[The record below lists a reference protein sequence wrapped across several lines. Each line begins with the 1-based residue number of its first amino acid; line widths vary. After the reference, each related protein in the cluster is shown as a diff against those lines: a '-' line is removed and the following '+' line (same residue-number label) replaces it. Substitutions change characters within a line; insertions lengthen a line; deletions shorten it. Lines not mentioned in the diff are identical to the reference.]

1 MTHEIQTWAE
11 GDRQEIYSTMDD
23 GHAVFTIGN
32 YAGLDTQLAFTEL
45 LESYGAP
52 QDRLE
57 YRLRHFHDGI
67 SFDEAEERYVNATGD
82 TMTGP
87 LKLKQKSTNS
97 TVLNFNDEKDQNFFA
112 LKSEAAPP
120 EGGPGDT
127 ARINIAKGKQFKI
140 TSLQADKQLFKIY
153 KNGNVFLGGLI
164 APTEDAHAANKK
176 YVDDAIAGISSGN
189 TSYLPL
195 SGGTLSGTLTTQSVV
210 VKMKDG
216 NNQKGFQVQGIS
228 SNTPVMWVD
237 KSGSNLYVQGDVYA
251 VCSSN
256 SSHNDHYKGRRLAT
270 LNVVEKLGEHPGYQ
284 MRWKYKPLSTG

>member
-1 MTHEIQTWAE
+1 M
-11 GDRQEIYSTMDD
+11 
-23 GHAVFTIGN
+23 
-32 YAGLDTQLAFTEL
+32 
-45 LESYGAP
+45 
-52 QDRLE
+52 
-57 YRLRHFHDGI
+57 
-67 SFDEAEERYVNATGD
+67 
-82 TMTGP
+82 
-87 LKLKQKSTNS
+87 K
-97 TVLNFNDEKDQNFFA
+97 
-112 LKSEAAPP
+112 
-120 EGGPGDT
+120 
-127 ARINIAKGKQFKI
+127 
-140 TSLQADKQLFKIY
+140 ADKQLFKIY

-216 NNQKGFQVQGIS
+216 NNQKGFQVQGGT

-256 SSHNDHYKGRRLAT
+256 SNHNDHYKGRRLAT

-284 MRWKYKPLSTG
+284 MRWKYKPLSTGDLQKGQFKISGDFIYLDKYDHDGKDLLVPMCATDSGASDAGGIMTIYEIVSNKYTPVQVWQIERSRFGHSYNGRSTVQLEAKGGHKPLKDTLTDYSIYYITFGGLF